1 MGILNHPVDGERW
14 RTVKHVLK
22 YRRGELFVVA
32 GACVVY
38 AYFIN
43 TELNRYCSYLNKSAM
58 FGGRCGELEKPEL
71 VGCSDVKLIQFKSDL
86 DKIVRDGT
94 N

>member
-1 MGILNHPVDGERW
+1 MGVLNHPVDGERW

-22 YRRGELFVVA
+22 HRRGELFAVA
-32 GACVVY
+32 GLY
-38 AYFIN
+38 GIWWYFLN

-58 FGGRCGELEKPEL
+58 FGGRCTELEKPEL

-86 DKIVRDGT
+86 DKIVREGS